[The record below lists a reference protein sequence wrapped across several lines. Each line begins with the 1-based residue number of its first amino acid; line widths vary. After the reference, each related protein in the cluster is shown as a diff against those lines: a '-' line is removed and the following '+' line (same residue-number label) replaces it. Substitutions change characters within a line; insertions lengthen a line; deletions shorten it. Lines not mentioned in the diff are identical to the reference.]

1 MYPFWESEWIL
12 PIKFLLHYITF
23 INFVCIVIQAHV
35 ESLCFHL
42 WALLSRLVTGQTI
55 FPALFCMLI
64 FLLLFFKFNYLKWE
78 DQLVIQTFW
87 DGEIHLQ
94 SELPLLLAA
103 CIKTMEEGSIFV
115 LCLLA
120 LTFPSKFTP
129 SLELQ
134 FISSRF
140 WSTMNIRLPV
150 SWT

>member
-1 MYPFWESEWIL
+1 M
-12 PIKFLLHYITF
+12 
-23 INFVCIVIQAHV
+23 CIVVQAHG

-42 WALLSRLVTGQTI
+42 WALLSSLVTGQTI

-64 FLLLFFKFNYLKWE
+64 FLLFIWFNYLKWE

-94 SELPLLLAA
+94 PGLPLLLAA
-103 CIKTMEEGSIFV
+103 CIKTTEEGSMFV
-115 LCLLA
+115 LCLFA
-120 LTFPSKFTP
+120 LTLPSKFTP
-129 SLELQ
+129 SPELQ

-150 SWT
+150 SWTSWLLYSWPFC